1 MKKITAILLVI
12 AALAFL
18 AACEPI
24 DVNPGKTAKN
34 NETAKVPL
42 EELTSEKV
50 GIVIE
55 VKDFGKMKL
64 ELYPKLAPITVE
76 NFLSYVDSG
85 YYEGVTF
92 HRIMKGFMIQGGAGG
107 ATNAAIKG
115 EFSENGVYNPLS
127 HQYGVISMARTTVK
141 DSATSQFFICNADA
155 SASLDGKYAAFG
167 KLVEGSDVLDAISSV
182 EVTASER
189 GEMSVPVTPVIIE
202 KIYRAE

>member
-1 MKKITAILLVI
+1 MKKIISVLLVL

-24 DVNPGKTAKN
+24 DVNPGKTAKDT
-34 NETAKVPL
+34 EAPQVPL
-42 EELTSEKV
+42 EELTDEKIGV
-50 GIVIE
+50 VIE
-55 VKDFGKMKL
+55 VKDFGTMKL
-64 ELYPKLAPITVE
+64 ELYPKLAPLTVR

-107 ATNAAIKG
+107 NTNEPIKG
-115 EFSENGVYNPLS
+115 EFSANGVYNPLS
-127 HQYGVISMARTTVK
+127 HQYGVISMARTTVM

-167 KLVEGSDVLDAISSV
+167 KLTEGSDVLDAISSV
-182 EVTASER
+182 EVEANER
-189 GEMSVPVTPVIIE
+189 GEMSAPVTPVIIE